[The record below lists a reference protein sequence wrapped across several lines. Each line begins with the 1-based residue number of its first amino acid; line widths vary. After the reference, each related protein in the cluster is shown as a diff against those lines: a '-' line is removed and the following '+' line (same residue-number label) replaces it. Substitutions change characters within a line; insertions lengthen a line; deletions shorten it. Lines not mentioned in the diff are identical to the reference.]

1 MKILRVE
8 NRHNMAPFFWFVLSP
23 CTSLSTILRGWQN
36 IPGIY
41 HPPSN
46 SGKWSFIYWFPTA
59 NAIILV
65 VTGILA
71 SWLGVDRS
79 NLILVPW
86 ILTSWDPGHQQCHWR
101 PPKGAVFDVCFCWS
115 GFFPQKK
122 HGRRHRWLEK
132 LEKNTS
138 DNQGY
143 GGSGGWLSWSWVR
156 ITLTVNQGLPQP
168 ILVGFVL
175 SKRIVKWPN
184 LLLCPH
190 SRLQVIKLTCQ
201 VQK

>member
-1 MKILRVE
+1 MWNPTSFWYDFGVRVHVMKILRVE

-138 DNQGY
+138 PKLWNMVIYY
-143 GGSGGWLSWSWVR
+143 GR
-156 ITLTVNQGLPQP
+156 IRGKKSV
-168 ILVGFVL
+168 
-175 SKRIVKWPN
+175 
-184 LLLCPH
+184 
-190 SRLQVIKLTCQ
+190 
-201 VQK
+201 